1 MKTCSVGAV
10 VATLL
15 FFTCSV
21 GKFCVIHQDNLVANK
36 LQLKKTYFV
45 KNVKKQFDD
54 VYMAFESTVLT
65 ESKKPIRTAE
75 RYLKEI

>member
-1 MKTCSVGAV
+1 MGAAV
-10 VATLL
+10 VNLL

-21 GKFCVIHQDNLVANK
+21 EKFCVIHQDDLVANK

-54 VYMAFESTVLT
+54 VFLAFESTVLQ
-65 ESKKPIRTAE
+65 ESKKPIKTSE
-75 RYLKEI
+75 RC